1 MRGLS
6 SLNLRKIKVQ
16 TKILKYAKKYGL
28 KEKIELKNLQI
39 KSGKRY
45 SPALVKFIALNFE
58 Y

>member
-1 MRGLS
+1 MS

-28 KEKIELKNLQI
+28 KEKLKLKKLQI
-39 KSGKRY
+39 KSGRRY